1 MKPTMIND
9 EAISFKTLRKF
20 QVEIALR
27 DRQIAFLMEALQNTI
42 DHAQAVL
49 QALQESN
56 ALDQHNT

>member
-1 MKPTMIND
+1 MIND
-9 EAISFKTLRKF
+9 DAISFGTIRKF

-49 QALQESN
+49 AAVTETQ
-56 ALDQHNT
+56 DK